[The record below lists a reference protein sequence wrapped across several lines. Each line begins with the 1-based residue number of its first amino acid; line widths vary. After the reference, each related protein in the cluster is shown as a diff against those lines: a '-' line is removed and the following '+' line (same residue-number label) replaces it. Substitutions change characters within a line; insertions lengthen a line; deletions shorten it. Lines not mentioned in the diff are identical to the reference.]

1 MGGNLRS
8 RRGAV
13 GAEGP
18 AGRDVLRHAVK
29 GQRRDVALSSLLAAG
44 HQAGEA
50 LIPVLIGLVIDRAVA
65 RSDGAALW
73 WWTGALAVAYV
84 GLSFSF
90 RTGARLSERA
100 AVAASHE
107 LRIALVGRVLH
118 PGGGTE
124 ALGLPGALVNTATED
139 AKRVG
144 AVNVAVM
151 EAVAALAALG
161 VSAAALLWI
170 SVPLGLVVLLGTPL
184 LLWLGHL
191 LSGPLERRSEAE
203 QDRAGQAS
211 AVAADLVAGLRVL
224 KGIGAESAAVA
235 RYRSASRASLAATL
249 RATRAHAWQKGMTL
263 GLTGVFIALVALIG
277 GRLAAGGDISL
288 GGLVS
293 AVGLALFLLG
303 PLEVVGWVNAEFAQG
318 RSSAARIAKVLAA
331 PPAVEPGPDALPVP
345 VRGHVRLRGVSYAAL
360 RDVELEAAP
369 GELLG
374 VVAADP
380 ADALALL
387 GCLER
392 VADPDAGAVELD
404 GVALTALDPAEI
416 RRVLLVAGHD
426 ADLFEGTLA
435 GNVSAAVR
443 RSPDGAGGLPRIT
456 AAAMAAAG
464 ADEVAEALPH
474 GAATTVTERGRSL
487 SGGQRQRVALA
498 RALAA
503 EAPVLVLHDP
513 TTAVDTVTE
522 ARMAD
527 ALRDFRHG
535 RTTILVTTSPALLAV
550 TDRVVFLHGGRV
562 TDAAPHAHLVQRH
575 ESYRTVVFA

>member
-1 MGGNLRS
+1 M
-8 RRGAV
+8 

-18 AGRDVLRHAVK
+18 AGRDVLRRVVG
-29 GQRRDVALSSLLAAG
+29 GQRRDVVLASLLAAG

-50 LIPVLIGLVIDRAVA
+50 LVPVLIGLVIDRAVA
-65 RSDGAALW
+65 KDDGAALW
-73 WWTGALAVAYV
+73 LWIAVLAVVYV

-90 RTGARLSERA
+90 RHGARLSERA
-100 AVAASHE
+100 AVAAAHE
-107 LRIALVGRVLH
+107 LRTALVGRVLD
-118 PGGGTE
+118 PAGGAE

-151 EAVAALAALG
+151 EAAAALAALG

-191 LSGPLERRSEAE
+191 LSKPLERRSEAE
-203 QDRAGQAS
+203 QERAGHAS
-211 AVAADLVAGLRVL
+211 GVAADLVAGLRVL

-235 RYRSASRASLAATL
+235 RYRSASRASLGATL
-249 RATRAHAWQKGMTL
+249 RATRAQAWQKGMTL
-263 GLTGVFIALVALIG
+263 TLTGVFIALVALIG
-277 GRLAAGGDISL
+277 GRLAATGDISL

-303 PLEVVGWVNAEFAQG
+303 PLEVVGWVNSEFAQG

-345 VRGHVRLRGVSYAAL
+345 VRGHVRLRGVSYGAL
-360 RDVELEAAP
+360 RDVDLEAAP

-374 VVAADP
+374 VVATDP

-387 GCLER
+387 GCLGR
-392 VADPDAGAVELD
+392 VADPDSGTVELD
-404 GVALTALDPAEI
+404 GRALTALDPAEI
-416 RRVLLVAGHD
+416 RKVLLVAGHD
-426 ADLFEGTLA
+426 ADLFEGTLTS
-435 GNVSAAVR
+435 NVSAA
-443 RSPDGAGGLPRIT
+443 AGPAGDIVT
-456 AAAMAAAG
+456 AAMAAAG

-474 GAATTVTERGRSL
+474 GAGTTVTERGRSL

-503 EAPVLVLHDP
+503 DAPVLVLHDP

-522 ARMAD
+522 ARIAD
-527 ALRDFRHG
+527 AVRDFRRG
-535 RTTILVTTSPALLAV
+535 RTTIMVTTSPALLAM
-550 TDRVVFLHGGRV
+550 TDRVVLVQGGRV
-562 TDAAPHAHLVQRH
+562 TGAAPHAELVRRH
-575 ESYRTVVFA
+575 ESYRTAVFA

>member
-1 MGGNLRS
+1 MG
-8 RRGAV
+8 AQ
-13 GAEGP
+13 GP
-18 AGRDVLRHAVK
+18 VGRDVLRRAVA
-29 GQRRDVALSSLLAAG
+29 GQRRDVVPASLLAAG

-50 LIPVLIGLVIDRAVA
+50 LVPVLIGLVIDRAVA
-65 RSDGAALW
+65 EGDGGALW
-73 WWTGALAVAYV
+73 LWTGVLAVVYV

-90 RTGARLSERA
+90 RRGARLSERA
-100 AVAASHE
+100 AVAAAHE
-107 LRIALVGRVLH
+107 LRTALVGRVLH
-118 PGGGTE
+118 PAGGTE
-124 ALGLPGALVNTATED
+124 TLGLPGALVNTATED

-161 VSAAALLWI
+161 VSAVALVRI

-191 LSGPLERRSEAE
+191 LSKPLERRSEAE
-203 QDRAGQAS
+203 QERAGQAS
-211 AVAADLVAGLRVL
+211 GVAADLVAGLRVL
-224 KGIGAESAAVA
+224 KGIGAEPAAVA
-235 RYRSASRASLAATL
+235 RYRSASRASLVATL
-249 RATRAHAWQKGMTL
+249 RATRAQSWQKGMTL
-263 GLTGVFIALVALIG
+263 ALTGVFIALVALLG
-277 GRLAAGGDISL
+277 GRLATAGDISL

-293 AVGLALFLLG
+293 AVGLALFLIG
-303 PLEVVGWVNAEFAQG
+303 PLEVVGWVSSEFAQG

-331 PPAVEPGPDALPVP
+331 PPAVEPGPGVLPVA

-360 RDVELEAAP
+360 RDIDLDAAP

-374 VVAADP
+374 VVATDP

-387 GCLER
+387 GCLGR
-392 VADPDAGAVELD
+392 VADPDAGTVELD
-404 GVALTALDPAEI
+404 GLALTALDPAEI
-416 RRVLLVAGHD
+416 RKAVLVAGHD
-426 ADLFEGTLA
+426 ADLFEGTLTA
-435 GNVSAAVR
+435 NVSAAAG
-443 RSPDGAGGLPRIT
+443 RSGGIV

-464 ADEVAEALPH
+464 ADEVAGALPH
-474 GAATTVTERGRSL
+474 GAGTTVTERGRSL

-503 EAPVLVLHDP
+503 DAPVLVLHDP

-527 ALRDFRHG
+527 AVGKFRHG

-550 TDRVVFLHGGRV
+550 TDRVVLVQGGRV
-562 TDAAPHAHLVQRH
+562 TDTAPHAELVRRH
-575 ESYRTVVFA
+575 GSYRTAVFA

>member
-1 MGGNLRS
+1 MAGA
-8 RRGAV
+8 GAV
-13 GAEGP
+13 G
-18 AGRDVLRHAVK
+18 
-29 GQRRDVALSSLLAAG
+29 
-44 HQAGEA
+44 
-50 LIPVLIGLVIDRAVA
+50 
-65 RSDGAALW
+65 DGGALW
-73 WWTGALAVAYV
+73 LWIGVLAVVYV

-90 RTGARLSERA
+90 RHGARLSERA
-100 AVAASHE
+100 AVAAAHE
-107 LRIALVGRVLH
+107 LRTALVGRVLH
-118 PGGGTE
+118 PSGGTE

-151 EAVAALAALG
+151 EAVAALAALS
-161 VSAAALLWI
+161 VSAVALLWI

-191 LSGPLERRSEAE
+191 LSKPLERRSEAE
-203 QDRAGQAS
+203 QERAGQAS
-211 AVAADLVAGLRVL
+211 GVAADLVAGLRVL

-235 RYRSASRASLAATL
+235 RYRSASRASLDATL
-249 RATRAHAWQKGMTL
+249 RATRAQAWQKGMTL
-263 GLTGVFIALVALIG
+263 ALTGVFIALVALMG
-277 GRLAAGGDISL
+277 GRLAAAGDISL

-303 PLEVVGWVNAEFAQG
+303 PLEVVGWVNSELAQG

-331 PPAVEPGPDALPVP
+331 PPAVEPGPGVLPAP
-345 VRGHVRLRGVSYAAL
+345 VRGQVRLRGVSYAAL
-360 RDVELEAAP
+360 RDIDLDVAP

-374 VVAADP
+374 VVATDP

-387 GCLER
+387 GCLGR
-392 VADPDAGAVELD
+392 MADPDAGTVELD
-404 GVALTALDPAEI
+404 GLALTTLDPAEI
-416 RRVLLVAGHD
+416 RKVLLVAGHD
-426 ADLFEGTLA
+426 ADLFEGTVTS
-435 GNVSAAVR
+435 NVSAA
-443 RSPDGAGGLPRIT
+443 AGRTGGIV

-464 ADEVAEALPH
+464 ADEVAGALPH
-474 GAATTVTERGRSL
+474 GASTTVTERGRSL

-503 EAPVLVLHDP
+503 DAPVLVLHDP

-527 ALRDFRHG
+527 AVREFRRG

-550 TDRVVFLHGGRV
+550 TDRVVLVQDGRV
-562 TDAAPHAHLVQRH
+562 TDTAPHAELVQRH
-575 ESYRTVVFA
+575 GSYRTAVFA

>member
-1 MGGNLRS
+1 M
-8 RRGAV
+8 

-18 AGRDVLRHAVK
+18 AGRDVLRRVVG
-29 GQRRDVALSSLLAAG
+29 GQRRDVVLASLLAAG

-50 LIPVLIGLVIDRAVA
+50 LVPVLIGLVIDRAVA
-65 RSDGAALW
+65 KDDGAALW
-73 WWTGALAVAYV
+73 LWIAVLAVVYV

-90 RTGARLSERA
+90 RHGARLSERA
-100 AVAASHE
+100 AVAAAHE
-107 LRIALVGRVLH
+107 LRTALVGRVLD
-118 PGGGTE
+118 PAGGAE

-151 EAVAALAALG
+151 EAAAALAALG

-191 LSGPLERRSEAE
+191 LSKPLERRSEAE
-203 QDRAGQAS
+203 QERAGHAS
-211 AVAADLVAGLRVL
+211 GVAADLVAGLRVL

-235 RYRSASRASLAATL
+235 RYRSASRASLGATL
-249 RATRAHAWQKGMTL
+249 RATRAQAWQKGMTL
-263 GLTGVFIALVALIG
+263 TLTGVFIALVALIG
-277 GRLAAGGDISL
+277 GRLAAAGDISL

-303 PLEVVGWVNAEFAQG
+303 PLEVVGWVNSEFAQG
-318 RSSAARIAKVLAA
+318 RSSAARMAKVLAA

-345 VRGHVRLRGVSYAAL
+345 VRGHVRLRGVSYGAL
-360 RDVELEAAP
+360 RDVDLEAAP

-374 VVAADP
+374 VVATDP

-387 GCLER
+387 GCLGR
-392 VADPDAGAVELD
+392 VADPDSGTVELD
-404 GVALTALDPAEI
+404 GKALTALDPAEI
-416 RRVLLVAGHD
+416 RKVLLVAGHD
-426 ADLFEGTLA
+426 ADLFEGTLTS
-435 GNVSAAVR
+435 NVSAA
-443 RSPDGAGGLPRIT
+443 AGPAGDIVT
-456 AAAMAAAG
+456 AAMTAAG

-474 GAATTVTERGRSL
+474 GAGTTVTERGRSL

-503 EAPVLVLHDP
+503 DAPVLVLHDP

-527 ALRDFRHG
+527 AVRDFRRG
-535 RTTILVTTSPALLAV
+535 RTTIMVTTSPALLAM
-550 TDRVVFLHGGRV
+550 TDRVVLVQGGRV
-562 TDAAPHAHLVQRH
+562 TGAAPHAELVRRH
-575 ESYRTVVFA
+575 ESYRTAVFA